1 MGHNTGI
8 SGELR
13 TGLVAAVE
21 DCRYRFRHIDTTDN
35 PSDGSIYQ
43 MEDPNNAILREID
56 QLRKVITGEVDID
69 ELPSPFIDWPTLAD
83 ATYELDWLVE
93 GLWPTGKHLALFAAH
108 KTGKSLLSLHIA
120 CSIALGVDAFTG
132 TAITPHDVLYLD
144 KEMSETDI
152 QERMLDMGHYK
163 AMKAGDLKRLH
174 YALHPV
180 IAPMDTPEGGRQ
192 LLAYAQNVGATVV
205 IIDTLSRVVQG
216 DENASDTY
224 KAFYANTGWLL
235 KANGIALMRLDHEGH
250 SGGKMRGSSAKGD
263 DIDIAF
269 RLVEIDG
276 GYQFVRNLSRV
287 GYVSATVTVTKGEEP
302 LSFTIPNRGGIS
314 FLVGTPEK
322 AKELR
327 DLGVPLGLSVRA
339 TQRWLRERGMTPGKT
354 AVLADAIKYRNDRE
368 EIDEFVKRDSG
379 DGETPRELP

>member
-1 MGHNTGI
+1 
-8 SGELR
+8 
-13 TGLVAAVE
+13 
-21 DCRYRFRHIDTTDN
+21 
-35 PSDGSIYQ
+35 
-43 MEDPNNAILREID
+43 MEDPNDAILREID

-69 ELPSPFIDWPTLAD
+69 ELPTPFLDWPTLAD
-83 ATYELDWLVE
+83 ATYELEWLVE

-132 TAITPHDVLYLD
+132 TPITPHDVLYVD

-152 QERMLDMGHYK
+152 QERMLDMGHYR
-163 AMKAGDLKRLH
+163 AMKAGDLRRLH

-180 IAPMDTPEGGRQ
+180 IAPMDTAEGGRQ
-192 LLAYAQNVGATVV
+192 LLAYAQQVGATVV

-269 RLVEIDG
+269 RLVEVDG

-287 GYVSATVTVTKGEEP
+287 GYVESIITVTKSEEP
-302 LSFTIPNRGGIS
+302 LNFTLPPKAAVS
-314 FLVGTPEK
+314 YLAGTREK
-322 AKELR
+322 ALELKE
-327 DLGVPLGLSVRA
+327 LGVPLGLSVRG
-339 TQRWLRERGMTPGKT
+339 TQRWMRERDLIPGRT
-354 AVLADAIKYRNDRE
+354 AILADAIKYRNERE
-368 EIDEFVKRDSG
+368 AIDEFVQNDSVAR
-379 DGETPRELP
+379 ETP

>member
-1 MGHNTGI
+1 
-8 SGELR
+8 
-13 TGLVAAVE
+13 
-21 DCRYRFRHIDTTDN
+21 
-35 PSDGSIYQ
+35 
-43 MEDPNNAILREID
+43 MEDPNEAILRELDEI
-56 QLRKVITGEVDID
+56 RKVITGEAVVDD
-69 ELPSPFIDWPTLAD
+69 LPSPFIDWPTLAD

-132 TAITPHDVLYLD
+132 AAIQPHDVLYWD
-144 KEMSETDI
+144 KEMSESDI
-152 QERMLDMGHYK
+152 QERMLDMGHYE
-163 AMKAGDLKRLH
+163 AMKRGDLKRLH

-180 IAPMDTPEGGRQ
+180 AAPMDTPEGGRQ
-192 LLAYAQNVGATVV
+192 LLAYAQQVGATVV

-269 RLVEIDG
+269 QLKEVDG

-287 GYVSATVTVTKGEEP
+287 GYVEATVSVRKQEDP
-302 LSFTIPNRGGIS
+302 LSFVTIAARVS
-314 FLVGTPEK
+314 YVVGTPERV
-322 AKELR
+322 KELNA
-327 DLGVPLGLSVRA
+327 LGVPTGLTIRA
-339 TQRWLRERGMTPGKT
+339 TQRWLREHGHTVGNTKL
-354 AVLADAIKYRNDRE
+354 LADAIKYRNERGY
-368 EIDEFVKRDSG
+368 IDEFLSG
-379 DGETPRELP
+379 SQKQSETPGTANGENPS